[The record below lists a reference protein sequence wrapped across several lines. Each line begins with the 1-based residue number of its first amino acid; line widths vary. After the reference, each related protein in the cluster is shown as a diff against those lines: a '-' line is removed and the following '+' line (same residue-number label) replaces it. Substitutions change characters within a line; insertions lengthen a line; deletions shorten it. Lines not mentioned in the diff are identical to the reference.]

1 MSIEPSTTQQLPVIT
16 WSLSLKTPAALGVK
30 TKYQSAIK
38 EKQQKSERML
48 GTSGNFLQYIEEGSS
63 STNLK
68 TNSL

>member
-1 MSIEPSTTQQLPVIT
+1 MLAEPNTTQQLPVIT

-30 TKYQSAIK
+30 TNYQSAIK
-38 EKQQKSERML
+38 EERQKSERML
-48 GTSGNFLQYIEEGSS
+48 RTSRNFLQYIEEGSS